1 MSRRSFLRSISAAG
15 CLIAGVACGSDSP
28 TGPSGR
34 KQLEALSPLLTQAVV
49 ASTVNPVPTV
59 RLVDAKGQPVRGAK
73 IAFNMWMGSGHV
85 ADTAVLTDQSGIA
98 TPGEW
103 VLGNGAGRNELVASG
118 DSVAPVHFLAYAIAD
133 APVLIVPLFT
143 GEQVG
148 LLNSSVTP
156 PGVRVYDRFYNLVEG
171 AKVTF
176 AVSGGG
182 ALAPGNAVTNIFGQ
196 TSAVSWTL
204 DASPGVSTVS
214 ARVEGSDS
222 VAIFTARAVDSA
234 LVRWYT
240 LESINGASPD
250 QFYVLGATMALTSD
264 GSYFEDVLWQY
275 GNSLVSNHN
284 SGAYSAQATTIFFH
298 SITGGGEQ
306 GRIEGDRLMFD
317 RPDPDWGDYVTWSYK
332 LVSGQSVQVQT
343 GSK

>member
-1 MSRRSFLRSISAAG
+1 MSRRSLVRSISAAG

-34 KQLEALSPLLTQAVV
+34 KQLEALSPLLMQAVV

-59 RLVDAKGQPVRGAK
+59 RLVDAKGQPVQGVA
-73 IAFNMWMGSGHV
+73 IAFNVWRGGHV

-103 VLGNGAGRNELVASG
+103 VLGNEVGENVLVASG
-118 DSVAPVHFLAYAIAD
+118 DSVAPVHFVAFTIAD
-133 APVLIVPLFT
+133 APAVIVPLFT

-148 LLNSSVTP
+148 MPNSSVTP
-156 PGVRVYDRFYNLVEG
+156 PGVAVYDRFYNLVAG

-182 ALAPGNAVTNIFGQ
+182 ALEPSNAVTNGMGR

-204 DASPGVSTVS
+204 GASPGVSTVS

-234 LVRWYT
+234 LVSWYT
-240 LESINGASPD
+240 LESIGGVSPD
-250 QFYVLGATMALTSD
+250 QSLSSATMALTPD
-264 GSYFEDVLWQY
+264 GSFFEDVLWQY
-275 GNSLVSNHN
+275 SGTLVRNHN
-284 SGAYSAQATTIFFH
+284 SGTYKVQGTTIDFLYW
-298 SITGGGEQ
+298 TNGGEQ
-306 GRIEGDRLMFD
+306 GRIDGDRLMID
-317 RPDPDWGDYVTWSYK
+317 RPDPDWGDMVTWSYK
-332 LVSGQSVQVQT
+332 LVSGQSVRGQM